1 MFLQDI
7 TGCLV
12 KMFFFMTGSDE
23 HGQKI
28 AQVAEAEGIKPIDI
42 CDRYVAGFQAQNQR
56 VLLSEDHYIR
66 TTHAKHE
73 ETAREI
79 WRKLKENGDIYL
91 GRYEGWYLVREER
104 FITEQEA
111 VESDFKDPGSGVPL
125 KKMSEPSFFFK
136 LSKYQERIVE
146 HIEEHE
152 EFIQPQQFRTEI
164 LERLKSIKLR
174 DLSISRGTF
183 NWGVECPEDLIEGQQ
198 HVMYVWFEALINYI
212 SGVDAT
218 NPTKPLSCFW
228 PADMHIIGKD
238 ISWFHS
244 VIWPAMLMSIG
255 LPLPKSIV
263 VHGIIAGADGRKM
276 SKTYGNVINAHD
288 LLDRLSPDTL
298 RWYVCR
304 EAKYGD
310 DFKFSEESLTLMHNA
325 DLCDNLGN
333 LVNRAVNLC
342 GGAVPAGDAK
352 LVPLPFDLAALKQT
366 VCSAFE
372 QYKLSEAADLVV
384 KACSATNKWIADLE
398 PWKMKDDKKDLRNAC
413 CRLLVEA
420 VYVLAHFF
428 APFIP
433 TAGEAVFNKIA
444 PARPI
449 IELADDFNNL
459 TTGAEVSKG
468 SILFEP
474 LEVKKDEAQP
484 LFSKLDV
491 RVGRVVE
498 AWPHPEADRLFVER
512 IDVGDPEGPRQIVSG
527 LREHYTL
534 EQFIGRN
541 LLALCNMKP
550 ARLKNVESHGMVLCA
565 KDPANNVVELL
576 AVPDECSVGDRVL
589 PHEVPDSYKPVS
601 AELVK
606 RGKNWEA
613 VAERLCT
620 DTGCVACFDGIPLC
634 VGSGAWL
641 VASNLPNAPIS

>member
-1 MFLQDI
+1 
-7 TGCLV
+7 
-12 KMFFFMTGSDE
+12 
-23 HGQKI
+23 
-28 AQVAEAEGIKPIDI
+28 
-42 CDRYVAGFQAQNQR
+42 
-56 VLLSEDHYIR
+56 
-66 TTHAKHE
+66 
-73 ETAREI
+73 
-79 WRKLKENGDIYL
+79 
-91 GRYEGWYLVREER
+91 
-104 FITEQEA
+104 
-111 VESDFKDPGSGVPL
+111 
-125 KKMSEPSFFFK
+125 
-136 LSKYQERIVE
+136 
-146 HIEEHE
+146 
-152 EFIQPQQFRTEI
+152 
-164 LERLKSIKLR
+164 
-174 DLSISRGTF
+174 
-183 NWGVECPEDLIEGQQ
+183 
-198 HVMYVWFEALINYI
+198 
-212 SGVDAT
+212 
-218 NPTKPLSCFW
+218 
-228 PADMHIIGKD
+228 
-238 ISWFHS
+238 
-244 VIWPAMLMSIG
+244 
-255 LPLPKSIV
+255 
-263 VHGIIAGADGRKM
+263 
-276 SKTYGNVINAHD
+276 
-288 LLDRLSPDTL
+288 
-298 RWYVCR
+298 
-304 EAKYGD
+304 
-310 DFKFSEESLTLMHNA
+310 
-325 DLCDNLGN
+325 
-333 LVNRAVNLC
+333 
-342 GGAVPAGDAK
+342 VPAGDAK

>member
-1 MFLQDI
+1 
-7 TGCLV
+7 
-12 KMFFFMTGSDE
+12 
-23 HGQKI
+23 
-28 AQVAEAEGIKPIDI
+28 
-42 CDRYVAGFQAQNQR
+42 
-56 VLLSEDHYIR
+56 
-66 TTHAKHE
+66 
-73 ETAREI
+73 
-79 WRKLKENGDIYL
+79 
-91 GRYEGWYLVREER
+91 
-104 FITEQEA
+104 
-111 VESDFKDPGSGVPL
+111 
-125 KKMSEPSFFFK
+125 
-136 LSKYQERIVE
+136 VE

-565 KDPANNVVELL
+565 KDPLTMSWSSSLYRMN
-576 AVPDECSVGDRVL
+576 AVLGIV
-589 PHEVPDSYKPVS
+589 
-601 AELVK
+601 
-606 RGKNWEA
+606 
-613 VAERLCT
+613 
-620 DTGCVACFDGIPLC
+620 CFHTKFQTLT
-634 VGSGAWL
+634 
-641 VASNLPNAPIS
+641 NQ